1 MNLRGDVESA
11 DFVGRVVLV
20 TGGTAGMG
28 LDTARLLL
36 ARGADVVITGR
47 DERRLAGA
55 VAQLDVK
62 ERVFGVRADSARSAD
77 LDALFDAIRE
87 RYGRLDGVFAN
98 AGVAVF
104 GPGDEISEAD
114 LDHVLDVNFKGVFRT
129 VQKSVPLLTAAGG
142 NDGGSIVL
150 NASWTLHRGMPAAT
164 LYAATKAAVHN
175 LARTFGADLAGRGIR
190 VNSVS
195 PGFIETDMYRAFTP
209 DRAGD
214 DAIRAQIPLGRLGQ
228 GTDVAEA
235 VAFLLSARSSYI
247 TGQDLV
253 IDGGLVGSIP
263 G

>member
-1 MNLRGDVESA
+1 MNLRGDVA
-11 DFVGRVVLV
+11 GGDFAGRVVLV

-36 ARGADVVITGR
+36 GRGAEVVITGR
-47 DERRLAGA
+47 DAGRLDRA
-55 VAQLDVK
+55 VAELGGG
-62 ERVFGVRADSARSAD
+62 ERVLGVRADSGSAAD
-77 LDALFDAIRE
+77 SDVLTEAIQE

-104 GPGDEISEAD
+104 GPGAEVSGAD
-114 LDHVLDVNFKGVFRT
+114 LDSVVDINFKGVFRT
-129 VQKSVPLLTAAGG
+129 VQKSVPLLSAAG
-142 NDGGSIVL
+142 GGSIVL
-150 NASWTLHRGMPAAT
+150 NASWTLHRGLSVAT

-195 PGFIETDMYRAFTP
+195 PGFIETDMYRAFNP

-228 GTDVAEA
+228 GVDVAEA
-235 VAFLLSARSSYI
+235 VAFLLSPRSSYI

-263 G
+263 A